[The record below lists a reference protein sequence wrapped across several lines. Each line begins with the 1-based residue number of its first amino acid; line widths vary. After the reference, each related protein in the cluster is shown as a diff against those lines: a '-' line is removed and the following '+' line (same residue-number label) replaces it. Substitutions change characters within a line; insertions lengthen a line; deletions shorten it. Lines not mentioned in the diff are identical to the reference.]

1 MKVTMKLLTVA
12 ALAALEGAFAL
23 RAAPRRGS
31 NDTAAVVAMA
41 AATAPETMCMLT
53 AKGYGM
59 DPDVESAIAPKDGS
73 DKQAKL
79 EAAIENFKKAAAVY
93 QAAQT
98 QLFGAMEAMLEVKAL
113 AAGDLD
119 KVAKGSGKDTFIVF
133 YAPWCPHC
141 QRFVLHDGHGNPTK
155 APLELLRQDLQAE
168 KATSAV
174 EVTRVNVDEVGWDTL
189 PKPFV
194 VQGVPTMYF
203 VKGDGAA
210 AHYGGNPQDLAQLKA
225 FVTGSLEKK

>member
-31 NDTAAVVAMA
+31 NDTAAVVAMTA
-41 AATAPETMCMLT
+41 AAPETMCMLT
-53 AKGYGM
+53 GKGYGM
-59 DPDVESAIAPKDGS
+59 DPDVESATAPKDGGE
-73 DKQAKL
+73 KEVKL

-98 QLFGAMEAMLEVKAL
+98 QLFQAMEAMLEVKAL
-113 AAGDLD
+113 GAGDLD
-119 KVAKGSGKDTFIVF
+119 KVAKGSGKDTFVVF

-141 QRFVLHDGHGNPTK
+141 QRFVLHDGNGNPSK
-155 APLELLRQDLQAE
+155 APLELLRKDLQAD

-174 EVTRVNVDEVGWDTL
+174 EVARVNVDQTGWDTL
-189 PKPFV
+189 PKQFV

-210 AHYGGNPQDLAQLKA
+210 ARYGGNPQDVAQLKA
-225 FVTGSLEKK
+225 FVSGNLEKK